1 MRVREVTY
9 AKSWEDALS
18 VHEDWKG
25 CSSSG
30 QEEASSKEEEVMES
44 MPVKSSSVIA
54 KGYNAL
60 TQDME
65 MEFPNGTIGSFKAVS
80 PDDSKWFDEQ
90 VSAGKALWAFRNA
103 GYTFEK
109 GEK

>member
-1 MRVREVTY
+1 MERMPL
-9 AKSWEDALS
+9 KSRA
-18 VHEDWKG
+18 
-25 CSSSG
+25 
-30 QEEASSKEEEVMES
+30 
-44 MPVKSSSVIA
+44 VIA

-65 MEFPNGTIGSFKAVS
+65 MEFPDGTIGSFKAVS